1 MQPLGLSASQLA
13 AYHARLFSSH
23 DYRITAEI
31 LTLDEKVTG
40 QVTLLDGQVNV
51 TGSDAEVRRT
61 ANLTVSDPTG
71 ALDFEGASTWSGTS
85 VWLDR
90 LVRITHSIYVPA
102 LSRTITVTPFIGPP
116 SKMNRNGAEVAVE
129 LQDKTAL
136 SNRGA
141 QPFTVPVG
149 MVASTAIKQILQ
161 RTGEFRFRLGTYSKR
176 LTKAYSVGWADE
188 TSPWAIAKR
197 IAGEQ
202 LGAQLIMSCDG
213 YVVVRPT
220 PGSVALNVPFVTDPP
235 QSGVDFTR
243 ISNYVR
249 VEGKATETV
258 KGTVTTTSQ
267 PLAAA
272 TVASG
277 ALTPAALAR
286 QGKARYLPT
295 LIQDDAYTTI
305 AQARQAADS
314 ALASASRIQAEP
326 TFSCVPFFHLDAD
339 DIIRFNTPTG
349 TVDARLNNSSIP
361 LGAAD
366 MSVGYIRWVSVAPK
380 RAVTSR
386 TLVRKSGG
394 PKPKPKP
401 SRSTATRRSSS

>member
-1 MQPLGLSASQLA
+1 MQPLGLSAAQYA
-13 AYHARLFSSH
+13 AYVDRLFSSH
-23 DYRITAEI
+23 DFRITAEI

-61 ANLTVSDPTG
+61 ATMTVSDPTG
-71 ALDFEGASTWSGTS
+71 ALDFAGASTWSGTS

-116 SKMNRNGAEVAVE
+116 SKMTRNGAEVSAE

-141 QPFTVPVG
+141 QPFTVPAG
-149 MVASTAIKQILQ
+149 AVATTAIKQILQ
-161 RTGEFRFRLGTYSKR
+161 RTGEFRFRFGTYSKR

-220 PGSVALNVPFVTDPP
+220 PGSVALNVPFVTEPP

-243 ISNYVR
+243 VSNYVR
-249 VEGKATETV
+249 VEGKATEVT
-258 KGTVTTTSQ
+258 KGSVTTTTQ
-267 PLAAA
+267 PVAAA
-272 TVASG
+272 QVAEG
-277 ALTPAALAR
+277 ALTPGSLAR
-286 QGKARYLPT
+286 QGKARFLPT
-295 LIQDDAYTTI
+295 LIQSDAYTTLG
-305 AQARQAADS
+305 QAKEAAS
-314 ALASASRIQAEP
+314 NALTSASRIQAEP
-326 TFSCVPFFHLDAD
+326 TFACVPFFHLDAD
-339 DIIRFNTPTG
+339 DIVRFNTPTG
-349 TVDARLNNSSIP
+349 TVDARLNNCSIP
-361 LGAAD
+361 LGAEE
-366 MSVGYIRWVSVAPK
+366 MSVGYIRWVSAAP
-380 RAVTSR
+380 RQRLSG
-386 TLVRKSGG
+386 RKVV
-394 PKPKPKP
+394 
-401 SRSTATRRSSS
+401 SRSKA

>member
-1 MQPLGLSASQLA
+1 MQPLGLSAVQQA

-23 DYRITAEI
+23 DFRITAEI

-61 ANLTVSDPTG
+61 ATMTVSDPDG
-71 ALDFEGASTWSGTS
+71 ALDFAGASEWSGST

-102 LSRTITVTPFIGPP
+102 LGRTITVTPFIGPP
-116 SKMNRNGAEVAVE
+116 SKLTRDGAEVTAE

-141 QPFTVPVG
+141 QPFTVRTG
-149 MVASTAIKQILQ
+149 AVATTAIKQILQ
-161 RTGEFRFRLGTYSKR
+161 RTGEFRFRFGTYSKR
-176 LTKAYSVGWADE
+176 LTKSYSVGWADE

-202 LGAQLIMSCDG
+202 LGAELIYSCDG
-213 YVVVRPT
+213 YALLRPV
-220 PGSVALNVPFVTDPP
+220 PGSVALQVPFVTAQP
-235 QSGVDFTR
+235 QAGVDFSR

-249 VEGKATETV
+249 VEGKATETQS
-258 KGTVTTTSQ
+258 GTTTKTSQ
-267 PLAAA
+267 PLAGAQ
-272 TVASG
+272 VSSG

-295 LIQDDAYTTI
+295 LIQSDAYTTE
-305 AQARQAADS
+305 AQARTAAAN
-314 ALASASRIQAEP
+314 ALASVSRVQQEP
-326 TFSCVPFFHLDAD
+326 TFSCVPVFHLDAD
-339 DIIRFNTPTG
+339 DIIRFSTPTG

-361 LGAAD
+361 LGAEE
-366 MSVGYIRWVSVAPK
+366 MSVGYVRWVSAAPK
-380 RAVTSR
+380 RSVSSR
-386 TLVRKSGG
+386 TAV
-394 PKPKPKP
+394 
-401 SRSTATRRSSS
+401 SRRRS

>member
-13 AYHARLFSSH
+13 AYHARLFASH

-40 QVTLLDGQVNV
+40 QVALLDGQVNI

-61 ANLTVSDPTG
+61 ATMTVSDPAG
-71 ALDFEGASTWSGTS
+71 ALDFAGASTWSGST

-90 LVRITHSIYVPA
+90 LIRVTHSLYVPA
-102 LSRTITVTPFIGPP
+102 LNRTITVTPFIGPP
-116 SKMNRNGAEVAVE
+116 SKLTRNGAEVSVE

-141 QPFTVPVG
+141 QPFTVPAG
-149 MVASTAIKQILQ
+149 AVASTAIKQILQ
-161 RTGEFRFRLGTYSKR
+161 RTGEFRFRFGTYSKR

-202 LGAQLIMSCDG
+202 LGAELIYSCDG
-213 YVVVRPT
+213 YAVLRPV
-220 PGSVALNVPFVTDPP
+220 PGSVALQVPFVTEQP
-235 QSGVDFTR
+235 QAGVDFTR

-249 VEGKATETV
+249 VEGATTEKQSGTATV
-258 KGTVTTTSQ
+258 TSQ
-267 PLAAA
+267 PIAAA
-272 TVASG
+272 TVTEGQLRPS
-277 ALTPAALAR
+277 ALAR

-295 LIQDDAYTTI
+295 LIQSDAYTTES
-305 AQARQAADS
+305 QAKTAADR
-314 ALASASRIQAEP
+314 ALVSASRVQQEP

-339 DIIRFNTPTG
+339 DIIRFATPTG

-361 LGAAD
+361 LGAEE
-366 MSVGYIRWVSVAPK
+366 MSVGYVRWVSKAPK
-380 RAVTSR
+380 SGVTSR
-386 TLVRKSGG
+386 TVKTVRR
-394 PKPKPKP
+394 PKPTLGRGYAAKTGAK
-401 SRSTATRRSSS
+401 S